1 MEGSRN
7 HDGDTDNY
15 NHDDDNDGDDIVVQ
29 VRGKCMEGSNKACRH
44 NRAVSNGK
52 HSAGLKRPFMR
63 KQKMK
68 M

>member
-29 VRGKCMEGSNKACRH
+29 VRGNVWRGPTRRAGIIEQSLMENTQQ
-44 NRAVSNGK
+44 V
-52 HSAGLKRPFMR
+52 
-63 KQKMK
+63 
-68 M
+68 